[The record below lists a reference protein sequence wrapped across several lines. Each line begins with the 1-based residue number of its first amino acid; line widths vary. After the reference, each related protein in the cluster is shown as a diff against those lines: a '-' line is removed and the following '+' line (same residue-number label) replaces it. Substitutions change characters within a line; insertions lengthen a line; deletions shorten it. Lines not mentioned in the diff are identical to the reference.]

1 MKATIFNL
9 TALALIITTSFIGG
23 RFTKISNHV
32 SLAGETIITAPA
44 IDNTT
49 STNMVKAIKLG
60 DEILPVVDLPTLE
73 IEAEYNRD
81 NMVKAVIVGGEIMPF
96 VQLPE
101 LTIEG

>member
-23 RFTKISNHV
+23 RFTKISNNV
-32 SLAGETIITAPA
+32 SLAGETVITAPV
-44 IDNTT
+44 IENPVSNTL
-49 STNMVKAIKLG
+49 VKAIKIG

-73 IEAEYNRD
+73 IEAEYNRN
-81 NMVKAVIVGGEIMPF
+81 NMVKAIMVDGEIMPF